1 MNRTL
6 VVLALVAGLATCTL
20 GLSPEVLDE
29 YPEVADGD
37 PESRLFFVTTNT
49 TQVTVGY
56 ATFVLGVTSVLVLGA
71 LIALAYFY
79 ATGDTYNRTEYSG
92 YSGGSGY
99 SDSYARKTY
108 VNAQFVRFCN
118 HLKSGAFLT
127 PRTPTTPTHFPG
139 PAVPP

>member
-79 ATGDTYNRTEYSG
+79 ATGDTNNRTDYTG
-92 YSGGSGY
+92 YSGSGY

-108 VNAQFVRFCN
+108 VNTHFVRVCN

-127 PRTPTTPTHFPG
+127 SRTSTTPTHSLPWPG
-139 PAVPP
+139 SPP

>member
-79 ATGDTYNRTEYSG
+79 ATGDTYNRTEYSSG
-92 YSGGSGY
+92 YSGSGY

-118 HLKSGAFLT
+118 NLKSGAFLT
-127 PRTPTTPTHFPG
+127 PRTPTTPTHSPG

>member
-92 YSGGSGY
+92 YSGSGY

-108 VNAQFVRFCN
+108 VNAHFVRFCN
-118 HLKSGAFLT
+118 NLKSGAFLT
-127 PRTPTTPTHFPG
+127 SRTPTTPTQSPG